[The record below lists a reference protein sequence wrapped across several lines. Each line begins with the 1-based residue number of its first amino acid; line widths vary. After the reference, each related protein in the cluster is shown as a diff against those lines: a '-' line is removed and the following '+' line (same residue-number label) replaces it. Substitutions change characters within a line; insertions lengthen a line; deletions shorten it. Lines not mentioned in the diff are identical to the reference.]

1 MHFIRLLLIIFA
13 GGIVY
18 TNSLNNQFVWDD
30 EMLIVNNHDIRD
42 FHWTGKVFTTS
53 LFHEKDERV
62 SYRPLQTL
70 TYILDYSIWELNP
83 AGYHLTNLLLH
94 IITACLAYALIMC
107 IFGNIHAALLTSIFF
122 VLHPIQTE
130 AVTYISG
137 RADLLAAIFILSSL
151 LLCVKIK
158 EFKGWKAILLFS
170 LLAIT
175 SFLGLLSRESALIL
189 PLLVILLY
197 QSCNA
202 VGATPTGC
210 SHRCTI
216 LLQLMVLVCTSLAYL
231 FLRYSVLGFIIPAS
245 DAPDMLTRLLAFIQ
259 VLPKYIVLLL
269 YPQSLHMERHPSL
282 SHSLLEPYAVLAL
295 LFFIIYIICLM
306 WAYKRSREIFFGLSW
321 IFISLIPHSG
331 IVPVNAFMAEHWL
344 YLPSLGFF
352 FLLSMILARVGIKKI
367 SVIIIT
373 TSLILVYGC
382 VTILRN
388 RDWKDPLTFYT
399 ATLKFSPYSAR
410 VHHNL
415 GNVWRDRGDYVKAV
429 EEYEKAIR
437 IRPEY
442 PHLWNNMGVCWFN
455 MGEHDKAKECYKRAL
470 AGDPELV
477 HAYYN
482 MGLVYE
488 EEGLIEK
495 AILWYRRALNI
506 EPRMAEAHCNLGNIY
521 YIKGLLNE
529 AESEYKNAIIANPFL
544 SQAHYNLGIL
554 YEDKGLLLKSAEEY
568 DRISERDTEYYS
580 KALSRMKKL
589 QEKILDKSL

>member
-1 MHFIRLLLIIFA
+1 MQYKGHFIRLLLIIFA

-18 TNSLNNQFVWDD
+18 ANSLNNQFVWDD

-107 IFGNIHAALLTSIFF
+107 IFGNIHAALLTGIFF

-130 AVTYISG
+130 AVTYVSG

-151 LLCVKIK
+151 LLCVKLK

-175 SFLGLLSRESALIL
+175 SFLGSLSRESALIL
-189 PLLVILLY
+189 PLLVILLH
-197 QSCNA
+197 SEFK
-202 VGATPTGC
+202 PL
-210 SHRCTI
+210 RI
-216 LLQLMVLVCTSLAYL
+216 LMVLACTSLAYL

-282 SHSLLEPYAVLAL
+282 SHSLLEPYAVLAVI
-295 LFFIIYIICLM
+295 FFIIYIICLM

-373 TSLILVYGC
+373 TSLILIYG
-382 VTILRN
+382 
-388 RDWKDPLTFYT
+388 
-399 ATLKFSPYSAR
+399 
-410 VHHNL
+410 
-415 GNVWRDRGDYVKAV
+415 
-429 EEYEKAIR
+429 
-437 IRPEY
+437 
-442 PHLWNNMGVCWFN
+442 
-455 MGEHDKAKECYKRAL
+455 
-470 AGDPELV
+470 
-477 HAYYN
+477 
-482 MGLVYE
+482 
-488 EEGLIEK
+488 
-495 AILWYRRALNI
+495 
-506 EPRMAEAHCNLGNIY
+506 
-521 YIKGLLNE
+521 
-529 AESEYKNAIIANPFL
+529 
-544 SQAHYNLGIL
+544 
-554 YEDKGLLLKSAEEY
+554 
-568 DRISERDTEYYS
+568 
-580 KALSRMKKL
+580 
-589 QEKILDKSL
+589 